1 MKRKSGLHC
10 MIPSLLIIAAVMF
23 TLNTGFPSPEALAA
37 GNTVSAAVKQP
48 TAKTATKTLKKDTDS
63 RKSTSPYKAKGDL
76 SICADGTYYGSA
88 RGYAGN
94 IKVKVVI
101 KDHKMISIDVVEVE
115 ADDAPYIAKAKK
127 GVISAMLRTQSISVD
142 AVSGATYSSNG
153 IIKAVENA
161 IARASGKSVNDKK
174 SSTKKKKP
182 SRKHDTSL
190 DGSKFRD
197 GVYTGTGTGFNGR
210 ITVSVTISGG
220 RITKISVINNE
231 GDDKPYL
238 DKASKGVIARILS
251 AQNTKVDAVSGATYS
266 SNGIIEAVE
275 KALKKAVVKSD
286 ADDPQK
292 PDTPD
297 TPENPETPTEPDTPS
312 GPDEPEEGLYI
323 DGTYEGFARG
333 FKGFMYVSV
342 LIENSRIT
350 SIDVTKTQDD
360 EPYISMAKK
369 LIDKI
374 ITKQTTDGVD
384 AVSGATYSSNG
395 ILDSVKKALDKARK
409 TEQDA
414 GGSGSTGGST
424 DAE

>member
-1 MKRKSGLHC
+1 MKGKSGLHC
-10 MIPSLLIIAAVMF
+10 MIPSLLIIAAVIF

-37 GNTVSAAVKQP
+37 GNTASAAVKQP
-48 TAKTATKTLKKDTDS
+48 SLKTATKTLKKDTGS
-63 RKSTSPYKAKGDL
+63 KKSTSPYKAKGDL
-76 SICADGTYYGSA
+76 SKCADGTYYGSA

-94 IKVKVVI
+94 IRVRVVI

-115 ADDAPYIAKAKK
+115 ADDAPYVAKAKK
-127 GVISAMLRTQSISVD
+127 GVISAMLKTQSLSVD

-161 IARASGKSVNDKK
+161 IAKASGKSVNDKK
-174 SSTKKKKP
+174 SGAKKKKP

-220 RITKISVINNE
+220 KITKISVINNE

-238 DKASKGVIARILS
+238 DKASKGVVARILS
-251 AQNTKVDAVSGATYS
+251 TQNTKVDAVSGATYS

-275 KALKKAVVKSD
+275 KALKKAAIKPGT
-286 ADDPQK
+286 DDPKDPEMPTEPDK
-292 PDTPD
+292 PS
-297 TPENPETPTEPDTPS
+297 EPDTPS
-312 GPDEPEEGLYI
+312 GPDEPEDGLYI

-350 SIDVTKTQDD
+350 SIDITKTQDD
-360 EPYISMAKK
+360 EPFLTKSKTLIMTIISR
-369 LIDKI
+369 
-374 ITKQTTDGVD
+374 QTTEGVD

-409 TEQDA
+409 SEQDA
-414 GGSGSTGGST
+414 GSSGSTGGST

>member
-1 MKRKSGLHC
+1 MKGKSGLHC
-10 MIPSLLIIAAVMF
+10 MIPSLLIIAAVIF

-37 GNTVSAAVKQP
+37 GNTASAAVKQP
-48 TAKTATKTLKKDTDS
+48 SSKTATKTLKKDTGS
-63 RKSTSPYKAKGDL
+63 KKSTSPYKAKGDL
-76 SICADGTYYGSA
+76 SKCADGTYYGSA

-94 IKVKVVI
+94 IRVRVVI

-115 ADDAPYIAKAKK
+115 ADDAPYVAKAKK
-127 GVISAMLRTQSISVD
+127 GVISAMLKTQSLSVD

-161 IARASGKSVNDKK
+161 IAKASGKSVNDKK
-174 SSTKKKKP
+174 SGTKKKKP

-220 RITKISVINNE
+220 KITKISVINNE

-238 DKASKGVIARILS
+238 DKASKGVVARILRT
-251 AQNTKVDAVSGATYS
+251 QNTKVDAVSGATYS

-275 KALKKAVVKSD
+275 KALKKAAIKPGTN
-286 ADDPQK
+286 DPK
-292 PDTPD
+292 D
-297 TPENPETPTEPDTPS
+297 PETPTEPDKPSEPDTPS

-350 SIDVTKTQDD
+350 SIDITKTQDD
-360 EPYISMAKK
+360 ELFLTKAKTLIKTIISR
-369 LIDKI
+369 
-374 ITKQTTDGVD
+374 QTTEGVD

-409 TEQDA
+409 SEQDA
-414 GGSGSTGGST
+414 GSSGSTGGST

>member
-1 MKRKSGLHC
+1 MKGKSGLHC
-10 MIPSLLIIAAVMF
+10 MIPSLLIIAAVIF

-37 GNTVSAAVKQP
+37 GNTASAAVKQP
-48 TAKTATKTLKKDTDS
+48 SSKTATKTLKKDTGS
-63 RKSTSPYKAKGDL
+63 KKSTSPYKAKGDL
-76 SICADGTYYGSA
+76 SKCADGTYYGSA

-94 IKVKVVI
+94 IRVRVVI

-115 ADDAPYIAKAKK
+115 ADDAPYVAKAKK
-127 GVISAMLRTQSISVD
+127 GVISAMLKTQSLSVD

-161 IARASGKSVNDKK
+161 IAKASGKSVNEKK
-174 SSTKKKKP
+174 SGTKKKKP

-238 DKASKGVIARILS
+238 DKASKGVVARILS
-251 AQNTKVDAVSGATYS
+251 TQNTKVDAVSGATYS

-275 KALKKAVVKSD
+275 KALKKAAIKPGT
-286 ADDPQK
+286 DDPKDPEMPTEPDK
-292 PDTPD
+292 PS
-297 TPENPETPTEPDTPS
+297 EPDTPS
-312 GPDEPEEGLYI
+312 GPDEPEDGLYI

-350 SIDVTKTQDD
+350 SIDITKTQDD
-360 EPYISMAKK
+360 EPFLTKAKTLIKTIISR
-369 LIDKI
+369 
-374 ITKQTTDGVD
+374 QTTEGVD

-409 TEQDA
+409 SEQDA
-414 GGSGSTGGST
+414 GSSGSTGGST

>member
-1 MKRKSGLHC
+1 MKGKSGLHC
-10 MIPSLLIIAAVMF
+10 MIPSLLIIAAVIF

-37 GNTVSAAVKQP
+37 GNTASAAVKQP
-48 TAKTATKTLKKDTDS
+48 SSKTATKTLKKDTGS
-63 RKSTSPYKAKGDL
+63 KKSTSPYKAKGDL
-76 SICADGTYYGSA
+76 SKCADGTYYGSA

-94 IKVKVVI
+94 IRVRVVI

-115 ADDAPYIAKAKK
+115 ADDAPYVAKAKK
-127 GVISAMLRTQSISVD
+127 GVISAMLKTQSLSVD

-161 IARASGKSVNDKK
+161 IAKASGKSVNDKK
-174 SSTKKKKP
+174 SGTKKKKP
-182 SRKHDTSL
+182 SRKHDASL

-220 RITKISVINNE
+220 KITKISVINNE

-238 DKASKGVIARILS
+238 DKASKGVVARILS
-251 AQNTKVDAVSGATYS
+251 TQNTKVDAVSGATYS

-275 KALKKAVVKSD
+275 KALKKAAIKPGT
-286 ADDPQK
+286 DDPKDSEMPTEPDK
-292 PDTPD
+292 PS
-297 TPENPETPTEPDTPS
+297 EPDTPS
-312 GPDEPEEGLYI
+312 GPDEPEDGLYI

-350 SIDVTKTQDD
+350 SIDITKTQDD
-360 EPYISMAKK
+360 EPFLTKAKTLIKTIISR
-369 LIDKI
+369 
-374 ITKQTTDGVD
+374 QTTEGVD

-409 TEQDA
+409 SEQDA
-414 GGSGSTGGST
+414 GSSGSTGGST

>member
-1 MKRKSGLHC
+1 MKGKSGLHC
-10 MIPSLLIIAAVMF
+10 MIPSLLIIAAVIF
-23 TLNTGFPSPEALAA
+23 TLNTGFPSTEALTA
-37 GNTVSAAVKQP
+37 GNTASAAVKQP
-48 TAKTATKTLKKDTDS
+48 TAKTATKTLKKDTGS

-76 SICADGTYYGSA
+76 SKCADGTYYGSA

-115 ADDAPYIAKAKK
+115 ADDAPYVAKAKK
-127 GVISAMLRTQSISVD
+127 GVISAMLKTQSLSVD

-161 IARASGKSVNDKK
+161 IAKASGRSVKDKK

-182 SRKHDTSL
+182 SHKHDTSL
-190 DGSKFRD
+190 DGSKFKD
-197 GVYTGTGTGFNGR
+197 GVYTGTGTGFNGK

-220 RITKISVINNE
+220 KITKISVINNE

-275 KALKKAVVKSD
+275 KALKKAVIKPGT
-286 ADDPQK
+286 DDPE
-292 PDTPD
+292 TPD
-297 TPENPETPTEPDTPS
+297 DPKDPETPTEPDTPS

-342 LIENSRIT
+342 LIENSRIK
-350 SIDVTKTQDD
+350 SIDITKTQDD
-360 EPYISMAKK
+360 EPFLTKAKTLIKTIISR
-369 LIDKI
+369 
-374 ITKQTTDGVD
+374 QTTEGVD

-414 GGSGSTGGST
+414 GSSGSTGGST

>member
-1 MKRKSGLHC
+1 MKGKSGLHC
-10 MIPSLLIIAAVMF
+10 MIPSLLIIAAVIF

-37 GNTVSAAVKQP
+37 GNTASAAVKQP
-48 TAKTATKTLKKDTDS
+48 SSKTATKTLKKDTGS
-63 RKSTSPYKAKGDL
+63 KKSTSPYKAKGDL
-76 SICADGTYYGSA
+76 SKCADGTYYGSA

-94 IKVKVVI
+94 IRVRVVI

-115 ADDAPYIAKAKK
+115 ADDAPYVAKAKK
-127 GVISAMLRTQSISVD
+127 GVISAMLKTQSLSVD

-161 IARASGKSVNDKK
+161 IAKASGKSGSGKQ
-174 SSTKKKKP
+174 SGTKKKQT
-182 SRKHDTSL
+182 SHKHDSSL
-190 DGSKFRD
+190 DGSSFRD
-197 GVYTGTGTGFNGR
+197 GVYTGTGTGFNGK
-210 ITVSVTISGG
+210 ITVSVTVSGG
-220 RITKISVINNE
+220 RITKITIIKNE

-238 DKASKGVIARILS
+238 DKASKGVIRRIIS
-251 AQNTKVDAVSGATYS
+251 TQNTKVDAVSGATYS

-275 KALKKAVVKSD
+275 KALKKAAIKPGT
-286 ADDPQK
+286 DDPK
-292 PDTPD
+292 DPEMPTEPDKSS
-297 TPENPETPTEPDTPS
+297 EPDTPS
-312 GPDEPEEGLYI
+312 GPDEPEDGLYI

-350 SIDVTKTQDD
+350 SIDITKTQDD
-360 EPYISMAKK
+360 EPFLTKAKTLIKTIISR
-369 LIDKI
+369 
-374 ITKQTTDGVD
+374 QTTEGVD

-409 TEQDA
+409 SEQDA
-414 GGSGSTGGST
+414 GSSGSTGGST

>member
-1 MKRKSGLHC
+1 MKRKSGLQC

-88 RGYAGN
+88 RGFACN

-101 KDHKMISIDVVEVE
+101 IDHKMISIDVVEVE

-127 GVISAMLRTQSISVD
+127 GVISAMLKTQSLSVD

-161 IARASGKSVNDKK
+161 IAKASGKSVNDKK
-174 SSTKKKKP
+174 SGTKKKKP
-182 SRKHDTSL
+182 SRKHDASL

-220 RITKISVINNE
+220 KITKISVINNE

-238 DKASKGVIARILS
+238 DKASKGVVARILS
-251 AQNTKVDAVSGATYS
+251 TQNTKVDAVSGATYS

-275 KALKKAVVKSD
+275 KALKKAAIKPGT
-286 ADDPQK
+286 DDPKDPEMPTEPDK
-292 PDTPD
+292 PS
-297 TPENPETPTEPDTPS
+297 EPDTPS
-312 GPDEPEEGLYI
+312 GPDEPEDGLYI

-333 FKGFMYVSV
+333 FKGVVYVSV
-342 LIENSRIT
+342 LRENSRIT
-350 SIDVTKTQDD
+350 SIDITKTQDD
-360 EPYISMAKK
+360 EPFLTKAKTLIKTIISR
-369 LIDKI
+369 
-374 ITKQTTDGVD
+374 QTTEGVD

-409 TEQDA
+409 SEQDA
-414 GGSGSTGGST
+414 GSSGSTGGST

>member
-76 SICADGTYYGSA
+76 SKCADGTYYGSA

-251 AQNTKVDAVSGATYS
+251 TQNTKVDAVSGATYS

-275 KALKKAVVKSD
+275 KALKKAAIKPGT
-286 ADDPQK
+286 DDPKDPEMPTEPDK
-292 PDTPD
+292 PS
-297 TPENPETPTEPDTPS
+297 EPDTPS
-312 GPDEPEEGLYI
+312 GPDEPEDGLYI

-350 SIDVTKTQDD
+350 SIDITKTQDD
-360 EPYISMAKK
+360 EPFLTKAKTLIKTIISR
-369 LIDKI
+369 
-374 ITKQTTDGVD
+374 QTTEGVD

-409 TEQDA
+409 SEQDA
-414 GGSGSTGGST
+414 GSSGSTGGST

>member
-1 MKRKSGLHC
+1 MKGKSGLHC
-10 MIPSLLIIAAVMF
+10 MIPSLLIIAAVIF

-37 GNTVSAAVKQP
+37 GNTASAAVKQP
-48 TAKTATKTLKKDTDS
+48 TAKTATKTLKKDTGS

-76 SICADGTYYGSA
+76 SKCADGTYYGSA

-115 ADDAPYIAKAKK
+115 ADDAPYVAKAKK

-231 GDDKPYL
+231 GDDKLYL
-238 DKASKGVIARILS
+238 DKASKGVITRILS

-275 KALKKAVVKSD
+275 KALKKAAIKPGT
-286 ADDPQK
+286 DDPK
-292 PDTPD
+292 D
-297 TPENPETPTEPDTPS
+297 PETPTEPDKPSEPDTPS
-312 GPDEPEEGLYI
+312 GSDEPEEGLYI

-342 LIENSRIT
+342 LIENSRIK
-350 SIDVTKTQDD
+350 SIDITKTQDD
-360 EPYISMAKK
+360 EPFLTKAKTLIKTIISR
-369 LIDKI
+369 
-374 ITKQTTDGVD
+374 QTTEGVD

-414 GGSGSTGGST
+414 GSSGSTGGST

>member
-1 MKRKSGLHC
+1 MKGKRGLHC
-10 MIPSLLIIAAVMF
+10 MIPSLLIIAAVIF

-37 GNTVSAAVKQP
+37 GNTASAAVKQP
-48 TAKTATKTLKKDTDS
+48 SSKTATKTLKKDTGS
-63 RKSTSPYKAKGDL
+63 KKSTSPYKAKGDL
-76 SICADGTYYGSA
+76 SKCADGTYYGSA

-94 IKVKVVI
+94 IRVRVVI

-115 ADDAPYIAKAKK
+115 ADDAPYVAKAKK
-127 GVISAMLRTQSISVD
+127 GVISAMLKTQSLSVD

-161 IARASGKSVNDKK
+161 IAKASGKSVNDKK
-174 SSTKKKKP
+174 SGTKKKKP

-220 RITKISVINNE
+220 KITKISVINNE

-238 DKASKGVIARILS
+238 DKASKGVVARILS
-251 AQNTKVDAVSGATYS
+251 TQNTKVDAVSGATYS

-275 KALKKAVVKSD
+275 KALKKAAIKPGT
-286 ADDPQK
+286 DDPKDPEMPTEPDK
-292 PDTPD
+292 PS
-297 TPENPETPTEPDTPS
+297 EPDTPS
-312 GPDEPEEGLYI
+312 GPDEPEDGLYI

-350 SIDVTKTQDD
+350 SIDITKTQDD
-360 EPYISMAKK
+360 EPFLTKAKTLIKTIISR
-369 LIDKI
+369 
-374 ITKQTTDGVD
+374 QTTEGVD

-409 TEQDA
+409 SEQDA
-414 GGSGSTGGST
+414 GSSGSTGGST

>member
-1 MKRKSGLHC
+1 MKGKSGLHC
-10 MIPSLLIIAAVMF
+10 MIPSLLIIAAVIF

-37 GNTVSAAVKQP
+37 GNTASAAVKQP
-48 TAKTATKTLKKDTDS
+48 SSKTATKTLKKDTGS
-63 RKSTSPYKAKGDL
+63 KKSTSPYKAKGDL
-76 SICADGTYYGSA
+76 SKCADGTYYGSA

-94 IKVKVVI
+94 IRVRVVI

-115 ADDAPYIAKAKK
+115 ADDAPYVAKAKK
-127 GVISAMLRTQSISVD
+127 GVISAMLKTQSLSVD

-161 IARASGKSVNDKK
+161 IAMASGKSVNDKK
-174 SSTKKKKP
+174 SGTKKKKP

-220 RITKISVINNE
+220 KITKISVINNE

-238 DKASKGVIARILS
+238 DKASKGVVARILS
-251 AQNTKVDAVSGATYS
+251 TQNTKVDAVSGATYS

-275 KALKKAVVKSD
+275 KALKKAAIKPGT
-286 ADDPQK
+286 DDPKDPEMPTEPDK
-292 PDTPD
+292 PS
-297 TPENPETPTEPDTPS
+297 EPDTPS
-312 GPDEPEEGLYI
+312 GPD
-323 DGTYEGFARG
+323 
-333 FKGFMYVSV
+333 KGFMYVSV

-350 SIDVTKTQDD
+350 SIDITKTQDD
-360 EPYISMAKK
+360 EPFLTKAKTLIKTIISR
-369 LIDKI
+369 
-374 ITKQTTDGVD
+374 QTTEGVD

-409 TEQDA
+409 SEQDT
-414 GGSGSTGGST
+414 GSSGSTGGST

>member
-1 MKRKSGLHC
+1 MKGKSGLHC
-10 MIPSLLIIAAVMF
+10 MIPSLLIIAAVIF

-37 GNTVSAAVKQP
+37 GNTASAAVKQP
-48 TAKTATKTLKKDTDS
+48 SSKTATKTLKKDTGS
-63 RKSTSPYKAKGDL
+63 KKSTSPYKAKGDL
-76 SICADGTYYGSA
+76 SKCADGTYYGSA

-94 IKVKVVI
+94 IRVRVVI

-115 ADDAPYIAKAKK
+115 ADDAPYVAKAKK
-127 GVISAMLRTQSISVD
+127 GVISAMLKTQSLSVD

-161 IARASGKSVNDKK
+161 IAKASGKSVNDKK
-174 SSTKKKKP
+174 SGAKKKKP

-197 GVYTGTGTGFNGR
+197 GVYTGTGTGFNGK
-210 ITVSVTISGG
+210 ITVSVTVSGG
-220 RITKISVINNE
+220 RITKIMIIKNE

-238 DKASKGVIARILS
+238 DKASKGVIRRIIS

-275 KALKKAVVKSD
+275 KALKKAAIKPGT
-286 ADDPQK
+286 DDPKDPEMPTEPDK
-292 PDTPD
+292 PS
-297 TPENPETPTEPDTPS
+297 EPDTPS
-312 GPDEPEEGLYI
+312 GPDEPEDGLYI

-350 SIDVTKTQDD
+350 SIDITKTQDD
-360 EPYISMAKK
+360 EPFLTKAKTLIKTIISR
-369 LIDKI
+369 
-374 ITKQTTDGVD
+374 QTTEGVD

-409 TEQDA
+409 SEQDA
-414 GGSGSTGGST
+414 GSSGSTGGST

>member
-1 MKRKSGLHC
+1 MKGKSGLHC
-10 MIPSLLIIAAVMF
+10 MIPSLLIIAAVIF

-37 GNTVSAAVKQP
+37 GNTASAAVKQP
-48 TAKTATKTLKKDTDS
+48 SSKTATKTLKKDTGS
-63 RKSTSPYKAKGDL
+63 KKSTSPYKAKGDL
-76 SICADGTYYGSA
+76 SKCADGTYYGSA

-94 IKVKVVI
+94 IRVRVVI

-115 ADDAPYIAKAKK
+115 ADDAPYVAKAKK
-127 GVISAMLRTQSISVD
+127 GVISAMLKTQSLSVD

-161 IARASGKSVNDKK
+161 IAKASGKSVNEKK
-174 SSTKKKKP
+174 SGTKKKKP

-220 RITKISVINNE
+220 KITKISVINNE

-238 DKASKGVIARILS
+238 DKASKGVVARILS
-251 AQNTKVDAVSGATYS
+251 TQNTKVDAVSGATYS

-275 KALKKAVVKSD
+275 KALKKAAIKPGT
-286 ADDPQK
+286 DDPKDPEMPTEPDK
-292 PDTPD
+292 PS
-297 TPENPETPTEPDTPS
+297 EPDTPS
-312 GPDEPEEGLYI
+312 GPDEPEDGLYI

-350 SIDVTKTQDD
+350 SIDITKTQDD
-360 EPYISMAKK
+360 EPFLTKAKTLIKTIISR
-369 LIDKI
+369 
-374 ITKQTTDGVD
+374 QTTEGVD

-409 TEQDA
+409 SEQDA
-414 GGSGSTGGST
+414 GSSGSTGGST

>member
-1 MKRKSGLHC
+1 MKGKSGLHC
-10 MIPSLLIIAAVMF
+10 MIPSLLIIAAVIF

-37 GNTVSAAVKQP
+37 GNTASAAVKQP
-48 TAKTATKTLKKDTDS
+48 SSKTATKTLKKDTGS
-63 RKSTSPYKAKGDL
+63 KKSISPYKAKGDL
-76 SICADGTYYGSA
+76 SKCADGTYYGSA

-94 IKVKVVI
+94 IRVRVVI

-115 ADDAPYIAKAKK
+115 ADDAPYVAKAKK
-127 GVISAMLRTQSISVD
+127 GVISAMLKTQSLSVD

-174 SSTKKKKP
+174 SGTKKKKP

-220 RITKISVINNE
+220 KITKISVINNE

-238 DKASKGVIARILS
+238 DKASKGVVARILS
-251 AQNTKVDAVSGATYS
+251 TQNTKVDAVSGATYS

-275 KALKKAVVKSD
+275 KALKKAAIKPGT
-286 ADDPQK
+286 DDPKDPEMPTEPDK
-292 PDTPD
+292 PS
-297 TPENPETPTEPDTPS
+297 EPDTPS
-312 GPDEPEEGLYI
+312 GPDEPEDGLYI

-350 SIDVTKTQDD
+350 SIDITKTQDD
-360 EPYISMAKK
+360 EPFLTKAKTLIKTIISR
-369 LIDKI
+369 
-374 ITKQTTDGVD
+374 QTTEGVD

-409 TEQDA
+409 SEQDA
-414 GGSGSTGGST
+414 GSSGSTGGST

>member
-1 MKRKSGLHC
+1 MKGKSGLHC
-10 MIPSLLIIAAVMF
+10 MIPSLLIIAAVIF
-23 TLNTGFPSPEALAA
+23 TLNTGFPSTEALTA
-37 GNTVSAAVKQP
+37 GNTASAAVKQP
-48 TAKTATKTLKKDTDS
+48 TAKTATKTLKKDTGS

-76 SICADGTYYGSA
+76 SKCADGTYYGSA

-115 ADDAPYIAKAKK
+115 ADDAPYVAKAKK

-161 IARASGKSVNDKK
+161 IARASGKSVNDKP

-182 SRKHDTSL
+182 SHKHDTSL

-238 DKASKGVIARILS
+238 DNASKGVVARILS
-251 AQNTKVDAVSGATYS
+251 TQNTKVDAVSGATYS

-275 KALKKAVVKSD
+275 KALKKAAIKPGT
-286 ADDPQK
+286 DDPKDPEMPTEPDK
-292 PDTPD
+292 PS
-297 TPENPETPTEPDTPS
+297 EPDTPS
-312 GPDEPEEGLYI
+312 GPDEPEDGLYI

-350 SIDVTKTQDD
+350 SIDITKTQDD
-360 EPYISMAKK
+360 EPFLTKAKTLIKTIISR
-369 LIDKI
+369 
-374 ITKQTTDGVD
+374 QTTEGVD

-409 TEQDA
+409 SEQDA
-414 GGSGSTGGST
+414 GSSGSTGGST